1 MVEKSA
7 PNNKLLKGVGIFL
20 LLFGFAMAGF
30 GVWFI
35 REAGQAQSWPEVT
48 GKVINVSIKSR
59 RSRSSNTRQYHAVV
73 TYSYN
78 VEGKSFTSSRY
89 RLGDGPNTGNFNSRE
104 KARKHSE
111 QWKAGDA
118 VKVYYNPESP
128 DSAVLAA
135 EASWGVYVPSV
146 LGGLCAILGFVLL
159 KLKNPA

>member
-1 MVEKSA
+1 MENRV
-7 PNNKLLKGVGIFL
+7 PNNKLLKAVGVFL
-20 LLFGFAMAGF
+20 VVLGFAMAGF

-35 REAGQAQSWPEVT
+35 REAGQAQSWPKVT

-73 TYSYN
+73 TYNYN